1 MPLEPCSVDNFTFFS
16 STLVILCAPI
26 CNSLACFSESAY
38 DDSCTVNYLRLLAC
52 VTVLEEQ
59 TRKDVSRI
67 AEKKKFSK
75 EKKTN

>member
-26 CNSLACFSESAY
+26 CNSLACFS
-38 DDSCTVNYLRLLAC
+38 VNYLRLLAC